1 MDTRDLRFVNFKD
14 VIERV
19 CNYCRGMCR
28 LDDGRTADIEN
39 GERAMQRRQN
49 YENTA
54 KSSKWMSLANFIKIA
69 VIISLNILA
78 RSFAYFVDIYVRF
91 MTEAR
96 PISIIV
102 SWPYGDVVSRKK
114 FEKKLENWDYCSF

>member
-1 MDTRDLRFVNFKD
+1 
-14 VIERV
+14 
-19 CNYCRGMCR
+19 MCR

-114 FEKKLENWDYCSF
+114 FEKKLENWDYGSF